1 MSNLIIIKKR
11 IGKYNKT
18 ILVPGDKSISIR
30 WVLFASLAN
39 GTSKSNNLLMSED
52 VIAALNAIK
61 KLGIKIS
68 LKNNRC
74 KIYGKGIDGYKYK
87 KNIKINAE
95 NSGTLGRLLLGLLI
109 NSPFPINLIGDNS
122 LSKRDFKRISV
133 PLSKFGATFKLKNNK
148 NLPLTIIGSPNLKP
162 IKYLEKK
169 GSAQV
174 KSSLIFGAMRTHG
187 TTYIKAKKVVI
198 ILNFCVN
205 I

>member
-87 KNIKINAE
+87 KNIKINEKIQAPLE
-95 NSGTLGRLLLGLLI
+95 DCCLI
-109 NSPFPINLIGDNS
+109 ID
-122 LSKRDFKRISV
+122 
-133 PLSKFGATFKLKNNK
+133 KFY
-148 NLPLTIIGSPNLKP
+148 S
-162 IKYLEKK
+162 
-169 GSAQV
+169 Q
-174 KSSLIFGAMRTHG
+174 
-187 TTYIKAKKVVI
+187 
-198 ILNFCVN
+198 
-205 I
+205 